1 MGKANRDRRR
11 AKLKA
16 RERERKRRDHGRE
29 RSSAT
34 GQSPDQTR
42 AEGPQQAGEGG
53 RTSPAEAVEFL
64 VGAALHAQIEDDRGG
79 LLWCVAQL
87 AGEEGKTASGVPTGD
102 SAVLSGRA
110 AMTAGIPGWQR
121 SVDRKL
127 REILLQTVTDDWH
140 RGWQPAELVRHV
152 ERQFGSRH
160 ARLATDA
167 IAAEMRGY
175 APATIDDRWAA
186 QLAALGAKPWWERD
200 DDYLT
205 QWAVRERIGRA
216 TVVTCLLQ
224 TLFVLAVV
232 PKMSRLCPLPGSA
245 RRGTLA
251 AGRDSDRP
259 VDQRMLDRVR
269 ALLAKAES
277 TEFPEEAEALTSRA
291 QELMARH
298 SIDDALLAATA
309 ERSGRVGPGD
319 AAGRRLF
326 VDRPYEAAKAVLLD
340 VIATANRCRSIW
352 HKDLGLCTVVGFP
365 AELDA
370 VELLFTSLLV
380 QATTAMVAAGSRQ
393 DDWGRSRTR
402 SFRQSFLAAYAQRIG
417 ERLSEAAGAAERQAA
432 ADTPGV
438 NLLPVLA
445 ARHRVVDE
453 SFEAMFPE
461 LTRFSAGSVNDREGW
476 ITGRAAADVAT
487 LQGRRAVTGDAA

>member
-1 MGKANRDRRR
+1 VGKANRNRRR
-11 AKLKA
+11 AKLKD
-16 RERERKRRDHGRE
+16 RERERKRRDHDRE
-29 RSSAT
+29 RARGRS
-34 GQSPDQTR
+34 GDQAR
-42 AEGPQQAGEGG
+42 AEGPEQTGEGW
-53 RTSPAEAVEFL
+53 RPSPAEAAEFL
-64 VGAALHAQIEDDRGG
+64 VGTALHAQVDGDKQGF
-79 LLWCVAQL
+79 LWCVAQL
-87 AGEEGKTASGVPTGD
+87 AGEAGMTASGMPSGGST
-102 SAVLSGRA
+102 VLAGRA
-110 AMTAGIPGWQR
+110 AMTAGVPGWQR

-127 REILLQTVTDDWH
+127 REILQQTVTQDWH

-152 ERQFGSRH
+152 ERQFGPRH

-167 IAAEMRGY
+167 VAAEMRGY
-175 APATIDDRWAA
+175 PAVTIDDRWAA
-186 QLAALGAKPWWERD
+186 QLAALGAEPWWDRD
-200 DDYLT
+200 DGHLT
-205 QWAVRERIGRA
+205 QWGARERISRVA
-216 TVVTCLLQ
+216 VVTCALQ
-224 TLFVLAVV
+224 TLFALAVV
-232 PKMSRLCPLPGSA
+232 PEMSRLYPLPGSA

-251 AGRDSDRP
+251 AGRTPGRP

-298 SIDDALLAATA
+298 SIDDALLAAAA
-309 ERSGRVGPGD
+309 ESSGRAGPGE

-326 VDRPYEAAKAVLLD
+326 VDSPYEAAKAVLLD

-352 HKDLGLCTVVGFP
+352 IKNLGLCTVVGFP
-365 AELDA
+365 ADLDA

-393 DDWGRSRTR
+393 DAWGRSRTR

-417 ERLSEAAGAAERQAA
+417 ERLSEAAGAAERQVA

-453 SFEAMFPE
+453 SFEAMFPD
-461 LTRFSAGSVNDREGW
+461 LTKFSAGSVNDREGW
-476 ITGRAAADVAT
+476 ITGRAAADVAN